1 VVSSWC
7 SAMVAK
13 VAVVSLEQGAEQAF
27 SQALKLIGKI
37 DDLNTLKRSVTI
49 KVGIFDPKSNHHT
62 TVEVVDAIT
71 KSFSKAPK
79 IYVVE
84 SDNYKGKGT
93 VRLQKWKPL
102 FSERVIPF
110 SLSEDTETRQA
121 KIAGEDIELS
131 HVLFKPN
138 VLVSTHVLRTYDQG
152 SVLKNLLGV
161 IPDRRKVRFHKK
173 LGAALMDAYEAIG
186 GIDLAVL
193 DGTRAVLGVG
203 LQAKQVPAN
212 ILLVGRDAVAA
223 EVIGATIMGLKPE
236 KVPVIREAMNR
247 GIGESNIDKIKIIG
261 ISLADLKEK
270 FKPLTAQNKS
280 N

>member
-1 VVSSWC
+1 
-7 SAMVAK
+7 MVAK
-13 VAVVSLEQGAEQAF
+13 VAVVGLEQGAEQAF
-27 SQALKLIGKI
+27 TQALKLIGKI
-37 DDLNTLKRSVTI
+37 DDLNTPKRSVTI

-71 KSFSKAPK
+71 KSFGKAPK
-79 IYVVE
+79 IHIVE

-93 VRLQKWKPL
+93 VRLQKWKAL
-102 FSERVIPF
+102 FSERVVPF
-110 SLSEDTETRQA
+110 SLSEDKETRQA
-121 KIAGEDIELS
+121 KIAGEDIKLS

-173 LGAALMDAYEAIG
+173 LGATLMDAYEAMG

-193 DGTRAVLGVG
+193 DGTHAVLGVG
-203 LQAKQVPAN
+203 LEAKQVPAN
-212 ILLVGRDAVAA
+212 VLLVGRDAVAV
-223 EVIGATIMGLKPE
+223 EVVGATIMGLKPE

-247 GIGESNIDKIKIIG
+247 GIGESNIDKIETVG
-261 ISLADLKEK
+261 ISLADLEEK
-270 FKPLTAQNKS
+270 FKPLTAENRS
-280 N
+280 D